1 MAREEFLL
9 GVACTASPCSS
20 EGLGDRLL
28 GVPLGSMSKMPSTWP
43 SLCGVGPRPLRIKAG
58 VGCSS
63 LIGESVGGCNCALS
77 SDLKALPRGVV
88 VAALGARSLSA
99 LSGTS
104 RLRELF
110 FGVSTGG
117 GLVYSGYLRE
127 LKRLYLAAIAAL
139 LLMSSREGLRPL
151 SNLKVFSQLFSSS
164 RKMFVSVAT
173 SVDMLYVWYYEL
185 EMEVLGLVAREFRR
199 ETRSQIDLHHETHA
213 LHKTWSR

>member
-20 EGLGDRLL
+20 DGLGDRLL
-28 GVPLGSMSKMPSTWP
+28 GVPLGNMSKMPSTWP
-43 SLCGVGPRPLRIKAG
+43 SLCGVGPRPLRMNAG

-63 LIGESVGGCNCALS
+63 LTGESMGGCNCALS

-88 VAALGARSLSA
+88 VAAFGARSLSA

-104 RLRELF
+104 RLRVFF
-110 FGVSTGG
+110 FGVSTGAS
-117 GLVYSGYLRE
+117 LVYSGYLRE

-151 SNLKVFSQLFSSS
+151 SSLNVFSQLFSSS
-164 RKMFVSVAT
+164 RKILVSVAT
-173 SVDMLYVWYYEL
+173 SVDMLYIWYYEL

-199 ETRSQIDLHHETHA
+199 ET
-213 LHKTWSR
+213 

>member
-1 MAREEFLL
+1 MLEDWGVRDNALSMARVEFLL
-9 GVACTASPCSS
+9 GVACTESPCSS
-20 EGLGDRLL
+20 DGLDDRLL
-28 GVPLGSMSKMPSTWP
+28 GVPFGSMSNIPSTCP

-63 LIGESVGGCNCALS
+63 LTGESMGGCNCALS

-88 VAALGARSLSA
+88 VAAFGARSLSA

-110 FGVSTGG
+110 FGVSIGC
-117 GLVYSGYLRE
+117 LLYSGYLRE

-151 SNLKVFSQLFSSS
+151 SCLKVFSQILSSS
-164 RKMFVSVAT
+164 RKMLVSVAT
-173 SVDMLYVWYYEL
+173 SDMLDVRYCQV
-185 EMEVLGLVAREFRR
+185 EM
-199 ETRSQIDLHHETHA
+199 
-213 LHKTWSR
+213 